1 MKRLA
6 LALFGSLILTTPVLA
21 EDDESH
27 NGIIDQDRRVFGETD
42 MKVWGPVYKRAD
54 RTIKVGFGLG
64 ILGGSMMVGGKLLL
78 LQSER
83 NSELSLGGFVT
94 LLLGIGGL
102 FAGRTSLAIGPALVA
117 GGSVRQ
123 AKAIR
128 SVNPN
133 APPPV
138 YGYVSWGMW
147 ALGAFT
153 IDLGTADTIAG
164 RGPSV
169 PLLIGAYIA
178 GGIQRGKNR
187 LNWDMATA
195 QRLEQSKST
204 FTVDLVPYNYE
215 GNRGLALTGTF

>member
-1 MKRLA
+1 
-6 LALFGSLILTTPVLA
+6 
-21 EDDESH
+21 
-27 NGIIDQDRRVFGETD
+27 
-42 MKVWGPVYKRAD
+42 
-54 RTIKVGFGLG
+54 
-64 ILGGSMMVGGKLLL
+64 
-78 LQSER
+78 
-83 NSELSLGGFVT
+83 
-94 LLLGIGGL
+94 
-102 FAGRTSLAIGPALVA
+102 
-117 GGSVRQ
+117 
-123 AKAIR
+123 
-128 SVNPN
+128 
-133 APPPV
+133 
-138 YGYVSWGMW
+138 MW